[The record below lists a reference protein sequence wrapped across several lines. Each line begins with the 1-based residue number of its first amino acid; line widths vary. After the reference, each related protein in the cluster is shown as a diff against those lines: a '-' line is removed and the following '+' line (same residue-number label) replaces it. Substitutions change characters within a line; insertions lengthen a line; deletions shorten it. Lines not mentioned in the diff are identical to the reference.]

1 MDVEAVIREL
11 LEQNTQLR
19 MELAVLSAQKKIQ
32 DDIDRQMQESQKGIT
47 SEVLAQLSP
56 AAREALMNMEIS

>member
-1 MDVEAVIREL
+1 LDVEAVIREL

>member
-19 MELAVLSAQKKIQ
+19 MELAVLSAQKKVQ

-47 SEVLAQLSP
+47 PEVLAQLSP

>member
-1 MDVEAVIREL
+1 LDVEAVIREL
-11 LEQNTQLR
+11 LEQNKQLR

-47 SEVLAQLSP
+47 PEVLAQLSP
-56 AAREALMNMEIS
+56 AAREALINMEIS